1 MCTAIT
7 YKTKDFYFGRTM
19 DYEHSYGESVVVTPR
34 NFPLPFRE
42 IGTLQTHYAIIG
54 MALVA
59 EGYPLYFDGV
69 NEKGLGM
76 AALNFVDNAI
86 YQKSVPGWDN
96 VASFEF
102 VPWIL
107 GKCATVKD
115 ARDLLK
121 NMNLTDHA
129 FSKELQPAQLHW
141 LIGDRNEAITVEATQ
156 EGLQIHDNP
165 VGVLTNNP
173 PFDQQMIRL
182 NDYMHLSPREP
193 ENHFS
198 DRISLET
205 YSRGMGAMGLPGD
218 LSSQSRFVRASFMK
232 MNSLSGQG
240 EAESVNQ
247 FFHILGSVEQV
258 RGCCEVEPGEYEITQ
273 YTSCCNADLG
283 IYYYTTYGNRQITGV
298 DMRKE
303 DLDGKNLTVYPLI
316 QGEQIRME
324 K

>member
-273 YTSCCNADLG
+273 YTSCCNADRG

-298 DMRKE
+298 DMRRE
-303 DLDGKNLTVYPLI
+303 NLAGRDLIVYPLAR
-316 QGEQIRME
+316 GERIRME